1 MDLGCGTGHLTHEIA
16 QAGAVLLGIDKS
28 AEMIEQAS
36 RNYPGLEFAVADA
49 TEYVAAQPFDAVFSN
64 AVLHWIRPPE
74 AVARTV
80 QLALKSGGRFVAEL
94 GGKGNTQSILDVVG
108 RNDWYFPSI
117 GEYASLL
124 EQHRLEVVQA
134 VLFDR
139 PTPLE
144 GEHGLRD
151 WLNMF
156 FKPPLSE
163 FEVERAE
170 RCLRPKLFRD
180 GTWYLDYRRLRI
192 VAKLR

>member
-1 MDLGCGTGHLTHEIA
+1 MSSNSAPGGWDPAAYDSRHQYVFKFGASLINDLKPQPGERILDLGCGTGHLTHEIA

-151 WLNMF
+151 
-156 FKPPLSE
+156 
-163 FEVERAE
+163 
-170 RCLRPKLFRD
+170 
-180 GTWYLDYRRLRI
+180 
-192 VAKLR
+192 